1 MIWNSYNKGIYPY
14 PSTGVED
21 HETHWTVIEKWQ
33 TTFTEPVETT
43 GRKQKT
49 AATARWGTLF
59 FSPLKLFTRIR
70 WFGLMTDWFSIF
82 CCIWSEWPTKRGS
95 WYLAACRSFQTWIWG
110 SWPGHGAEVGKTW
123 CKNDE
128 KNQKNWC
135 YWRKCGFLL
144 LGALAAL
151 AMVAASQEQR
161 APPDLEAK
169 KFRQI
174 TGGLVGYHD
183 LSRCCAWWITS

>member
-1 MIWNSYNKGIYPY
+1 M
-14 PSTGVED
+14 V
-21 HETHWTVIEKWQ
+21 
-33 TTFTEPVETT
+33 
-43 GRKQKT
+43 
-49 AATARWGTLF
+49 
-59 FSPLKLFTRIR
+59 
-70 WFGLMTDWFSIF
+70 WFDDRLVQYF
-82 CCIWSEWPTKRGS
+82 CCIWSEWPTKLGS

-128 KNQKNWC
+128 NPQKNWC

-169 KFRQI
+169 KIRQI
-174 TGGLVGYHD
+174 TGGLLGYHD
-183 LSRCCAWWITS
+183 LSRSCAWWITSQKRANVDIHQIGDFLTWLVWNYWY